1 MASEAALQKRD
12 EEKWRAESDLRTLK
26 EAQEIMKDT
35 GRLDKAKK
43 MAAEQIKALA
53 EVSA

>member
-1 MASEAALQKRD
+1 MASESVLQKR
-12 EEKWRAESDLRTLK
+12 EEAKWRAEQDLRTLK
-26 EAQEIMKDT
+26 EAKEIVNDSN
-35 GRLDKAKK
+35 RLKRAKK